1 MNTAS
6 TTSRRLL
13 PTTFDELHGLH
24 PLRPIRDAVDYDNAV
39 EIVDR
44 LAVLDK
50 RQPDQEDYLE
60 TLTALLG
67 KYDDEH
73 FAADLA
79 QLTPLDAL
87 KYLLDHHGINSSQLG
102 ELLGNN
108 RSLGGKILRG
118 ERQLSKAHI
127 RILAARFSVSPA
139 LFL

>member
-6 TTSRRLL
+6 TTSQRPL

-39 EIVDR
+39 EMVDR
-44 LAVLDK
+44 LAVLDQ
-50 RQPDQEDYLE
+50 RPPDQEDYLE
-60 TLTALLG
+60 TLVALLG
-67 KYDDEH
+67 KYDEEH

-79 QLTPLDAL
+79 QLSPLDAL
-87 KYLLDHHGINSSQLG
+87 KYLLDQHEMNSSQLG

-118 ERQLSKAHI
+118 ERQLSKAHV